1 MSCISHNIHKYCH
14 QVLIIKKIFRGT
26 NNDYQLGELLRAEL
40 LSSPSAD
47 CCSLLCDASHTLEQG
62 SQKQTHNAILNT
74 IRGSSSKH
82 EK

>member
-1 MSCISHNIHKYCH
+1 MSCISYNIHIYWP
-14 QVLIIKKIFRGT
+14 QVLIIKKISRGN

-62 SQKQTHNAILNT
+62 SQKQTHNAI
-74 IRGSSSKH
+74 
-82 EK
+82 

>member
-1 MSCISHNIHKYCH
+1 MSCISYNIHIYCP

-62 SQKQTHNAILNT
+62 SQTQTHNAI
-74 IRGSSSKH
+74 
-82 EK
+82 